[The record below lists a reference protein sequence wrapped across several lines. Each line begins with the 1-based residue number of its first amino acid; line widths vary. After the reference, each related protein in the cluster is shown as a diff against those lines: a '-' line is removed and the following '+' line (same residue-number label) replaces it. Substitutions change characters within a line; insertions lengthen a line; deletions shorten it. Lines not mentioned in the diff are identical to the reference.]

1 MTSLGSC
8 TTYAEDSASPS
19 ATSPLLTLIKRLMVS
34 DPTTRMTIDGIW
46 SHPIIYRIAG
56 MLSTCIDSRMSGEAH
71 STYSADE
78 WSTWENRE
86 MMGTSP
92 DATKVEFVGRG
103 MSIVQSALV
112 VEVDTML
119 WDEVLVG

>member
-1 MTSLGSC
+1 M
-8 TTYAEDSASPS
+8 
-19 ATSPLLTLIKRLMVS
+19 I
-34 DPTTRMTIDGIW
+34 
-46 SHPIIYRIAG
+46 
-56 MLSTCIDSRMSGEAH
+56 
-71 STYSADE
+71 
-78 WSTWENRE
+78 
-86 MMGTSP
+86 GTSP